1 MFKKKITILSGLI
14 AIILIVVSGCYK
26 TTTYVKN
33 AGSDITETMSFAKD
47 INPILTSSCALSG
60 CHAAG
65 GHAPNLTAANAYASL
80 TGGGYVKANDPDNSV
95 VMLWLTGK
103 KNPAMPLGSGPNSQ
117 INAKIYAWINQ
128 GAQNN

>member
-1 MFKKKITILSGLI
+1 MFKKKITILSGI
-14 AIILIVVSGCYK
+14 VAIILIVISGCYK
-26 TTTYVKN
+26 TATYVKN
-33 AGSDITETMSFAKD
+33 PGSDIKETLSFAKD

-65 GHAPNLTAANAYASL
+65 GHAPNLTEANAYASL

-103 KNPAMPLGSGPNSQ
+103 KNPVMPLGSGLNSQ